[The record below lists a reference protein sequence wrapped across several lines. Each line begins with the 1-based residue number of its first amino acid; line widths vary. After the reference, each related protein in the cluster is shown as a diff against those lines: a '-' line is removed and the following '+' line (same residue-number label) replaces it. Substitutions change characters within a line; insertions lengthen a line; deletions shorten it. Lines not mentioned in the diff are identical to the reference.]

1 MGPAIIKAGQALS
14 SRPDLLPSEYLDEL
28 QKLQDEVPTF
38 SNEIAFQI
46 VEEELGMSF
55 DRVFELVEPEPIA
68 AASIGQVYKAR
79 LKSNGQTVALKIQRP
94 NTEDVVA
101 LDLYILRWWAGNFY
115 TKIFSLLGRDINL
128 QSVMDDFGSL
138 LYAEIDVSD
147 IFTYVL
153 NVLSCKTT
161 LVTQSICVSHPCI
174 FCLHILNSMSR
185 RQPMPED
192 SQNYMHKMLPLRM
205 FSFPKC
211 MLNSQRG
218 KC

>member
-138 LYAEIDVSD
+138 LYAEIDVSN
-147 IFTYVL
+147 IFRYVL
-153 NVLSCKTT
+153 NVLSC
-161 LVTQSICVSHPCI
+161 
-174 FCLHILNSMSR
+174 
-185 RQPMPED
+185 
-192 SQNYMHKMLPLRM
+192 
-205 FSFPKC
+205 
-211 MLNSQRG
+211 
-218 KC
+218 